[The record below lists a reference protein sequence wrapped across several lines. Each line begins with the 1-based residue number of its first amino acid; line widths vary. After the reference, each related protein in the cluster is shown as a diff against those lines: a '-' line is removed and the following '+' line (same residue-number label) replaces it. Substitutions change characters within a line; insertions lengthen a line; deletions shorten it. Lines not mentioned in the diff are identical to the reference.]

1 MVAYNRGRKIAS
13 LTRSE
18 LRHVPV
24 WGHSCKDRRAARS
37 KPSAAWQSGT
47 SAAQRLLSVTEVSE
61 VTLPS
66 SRPSPKLLLMQF
78 SRAHLAIAL
87 GSAGLLVLVCLGYL
101 YWLSNQPPVLSRSE
115 ERDPLTQMPIS
126 ITMNPFRDRTIE
138 RTANRFISEMRDG
151 NCRKLLA
158 QWEKD
163 YRKKRAA
170 FLCNSEAQHPLI
182 SWNLVEWED
191 APPLVIL
198 HYKGQRYSS
207 SSRDAT
213 YKDLFSVTEE
223 KKDEGWTVTKYDSFY

>member
-1 MVAYNRGRKIAS
+1 MEKTNQR
-13 LTRSE
+13 
-18 LRHVPV
+18 
-24 WGHSCKDRRAARS
+24 
-37 KPSAAWQSGT
+37 
-47 SAAQRLLSVTEVSE
+47 AAQREEIERLYARGLRYSLTVTEVSF

-66 SRPSPKLLLMQF
+66 PLLSPKLLMMQF

-87 GSAGLLVLVCLGYL
+87 GSAALLVAVFLGYL

-138 RTANRFISEMRDG
+138 RTANKFIGEMRDG
-151 NCRKLLA
+151 NCRKLLS
-158 QWEKD
+158 QWERD
-163 YRKKRAA
+163 YRKKRAD
-170 FLCNSEAQHPLI
+170 FLCTSETQHPLI
-182 SWNLVEWED
+182 TWNLVEWED

-198 HYKGQRYSS
+198 HFKGERYSTPAQ
-207 SSRDAT
+207 DAT

>member
-1 MVAYNRGRKIAS
+1 MLDIKQTLSRPLVGGPP
-13 LTRSE
+13 
-18 LRHVPV
+18 PV
-24 WGHSCKDRRAARS
+24 R
-37 KPSAAWQSGT
+37 
-47 SAAQRLLSVTEVSE
+47 EVSE

-66 SRPSPKLLLMQF
+66 PRSSRKLLLMRF

-87 GSAGLLVLVCLGYL
+87 GSAALLVLVFLGYL
-101 YWLSNQPPVLSRSE
+101 YWLSSKPPVLSRSE
-115 ERDPLTQMPIS
+115 ERDPLSQ
-126 ITMNPFRDRTIE
+126 
-138 RTANRFISEMRDG
+138 MRDG

-158 QWEKD
+158 QWKKD
-163 YRKKRAA
+163 YRKKRAD
-170 FLCNSEAQHPLI
+170 FLCNSEVQHPLI

-207 SSRDAT
+207 SSRDAA

>member
-1 MVAYNRGRKIAS
+1 
-13 LTRSE
+13 
-18 LRHVPV
+18 
-24 WGHSCKDRRAARS
+24 
-37 KPSAAWQSGT
+37 
-47 SAAQRLLSVTEVSE
+47 
-61 VTLPS
+61 
-66 SRPSPKLLLMQF
+66 MQF

-87 GSAGLLVLVCLGYL
+87 SFAILLVGGFLGYVN
-101 YWLSNQPPVLSRSE
+101 WLSNQGPVLSRSE

-158 QWEKD
+158 QWERD
-163 YRKKRAA
+163 YRKKRAD
-170 FLCNSEAQHPLI
+170 FICNSETQHPLI

-198 HYKGQRYSS
+198 HYKGQRYGS

-223 KKDEGWTVTKYDSFY
+223 KKDSAWKVTKYDAFY